1 MAGELGGKRW
11 RVRRANG
18 VCTKFGC
25 GLIIRILLGFVAYLR
40 NQSERA
46 WLLRVSVSTAIPF
59 TLIMIIGAVR
69 RTGIP
74 IYKSAS
80 AARLI
85 SVKVRHPYGQV
96 GLY

>member
-1 MAGELGGKRW
+1 M
-11 RVRRANG
+11 
-18 VCTKFGC
+18 CTKFGC
-25 GLIIRILLGFVAYLR
+25 GLIIRILFGFVAYLR

-74 IYKSAS
+74 IYKATS